1 MKRPPDSNG
10 FYWLREQGERPVV
23 VEVKDGRVRW
33 TNGRVEAFLRDDT
46 VIESSPMFVP
56 HGIRQADRLSH
67 MYIVGKTG
75 TGKSTLLRTLCAED
89 LIAGRGFCLI
99 DPHGDLAEG
108 VAADAKRL
116 GKPVIYWNVPDP
128 SSPYGYNPLRQ
139 VRADKIPL
147 AVSGLMECFKKQWGG
162 SSWGVRMEHIM
173 RNTLYALLEMPGAT
187 LPDILRLLSDEGYR
201 AAVVDRLTNP
211 AVRTFWRDE
220 YPRYSAGYR
229 ADGIGPIQN
238 KVGAFLADPT
248 MNRILTRPK
257 EDLHLRAIMD
267 SGGVLI
273 VNLGKGMIGE
283 DSANLL
289 GSLLVTTLGLAA
301 FSREDTPEQDRRP
314 FFLYLDEFHNFTTT
328 SLAGMASE
336 LRKYKVGMVLAHQ
349 HLHQL
354 DEGVRRGILGNVGTH
369 VVFRVGPEDA
379 NLLAREMAQIFGA
392 ADLLALPNYHIALAM
407 MIDGA
412 PSRGFSGVTVRP

>member
-1 MKRPPDSNG
+1 MDSKASAISY
-10 FYWLREQGERPVV
+10 FAVTH
-23 VEVKDGRVRW
+23 GRSASR
-33 TNGRVEAFLRDDT
+33 RF
-46 VIESSPMFVP
+46 
-56 HGIRQADRLSH
+56 GIRQADRLSH

-89 LIAGRGFCLI
+89 LVAGRGFCLI

-108 VAADAKRL
+108 VVADAKHL
-116 GKPVIYWNVPDP
+116 GRPVIYWNVPDP

-173 RNTLYALLEMPGAT
+173 RNALYALLEMPGAT
-187 LPDILRLLSDEGYR
+187 LPDILRLLSDEGHR
-201 AAVVDRLTNP
+201 RSVVGRLTNE
-211 AVRTFWRDE
+211 AVRTFWREE

-248 MNRILTRPK
+248 LNRILTRPK

-301 FSREDTPEQDRRP
+301 FSRADMPGPERRP
-314 FFLYLDEFHNFTTT
+314 FFMYLDEFHNFTTM

-354 DEGVRRGILGNVGTH
+354 DEVVRRGILGNVGTH

-379 NLLAREMAQIFGA
+379 TLLAREMAPVFDA
-392 ADLLALPNYHIALAM
+392 ADLLALPNYHIALTLM
-407 MIDGA
+407 VDGA
-412 PSRGFSGVTVRP
+412 PSRGFSGVTMKNFQVFL

>member
-1 MKRPPDSNG
+1 M
-10 FYWLREQGERPVV
+10 
-23 VEVKDGRVRW
+23 
-33 TNGRVEAFLRDDT
+33 
-46 VIESSPMFVP
+46 
-56 HGIRQADRLSH
+56 
-67 MYIVGKTG
+67 
-75 TGKSTLLRTLCAED
+75 
-89 LIAGRGFCLI
+89 
-99 DPHGDLAEG
+99 
-108 VAADAKRL
+108 
-116 GKPVIYWNVPDP
+116 
-128 SSPYGYNPLRQ
+128 
-139 VRADKIPL
+139 RADKIPL

-248 MNRILTRPK
+248 MNRILTHPK
-257 EDLHLRAIMD
+257 EDLHLRTIMD
-267 SGGVLI
+267 SGGVLVI
-273 VNLGKGMIGE
+273 NLGKGMIGE

-301 FSREDTPEQDRRP
+301 FSRADTPEQKRRP
-314 FFLYLDEFHNFTTT
+314 FFLYLDKLHNFTTT

-354 DEGVRRGILGNVGTH
+354 DEEVRRGILGKVGTH
-369 VVFRVGPEDA
+369 IVFRVGPEDA
-379 NLLAREMAQIFGA
+379 SLLAREMAPVFDA
-392 ADLLALPNYHIALAM
+392 ADLLALPNDHIALTL

-412 PSRGFSGVTVRP
+412 PSRGFSGVTVQL